1 MFVKIALEIFSKTFV
16 FSCKYV
22 SLKSNKTLKFADLL
36 NFPFDRKMLGE
47 KYMSVYNDKFYEQA
61 GAELGQAQLK
71 MELYIWLYFLSC
83 NKMI

>member
-1 MFVKIALEIFSKTFV
+1 MKIALEIFSKTVV
-16 FSCKYV
+16 FSSKYV

-36 NFPFDRKMLGE
+36 NVPFDRKMLGE

-71 MELYIWLYFLSC
+71 MEMEMELSFTLLH
-83 NKMI
+83 